1 MKISCNILKKHIKD
15 SGSIDF
21 KDVWNKFTIRTAE
34 VEGVTEVGKD
44 IDGIVTG
51 KILTCVNHP
60 ESKKLHVLTV
70 DVGDEVLQIV
80 CGAPNVR
87 VGMIGACIK
96 VGGHIG
102 GITIEPRPLVGIMSY
117 GMMCSGKEIGISDD
131 HSGIIEFPEDTP
143 VGVDIKKLSKTF
155 SRIKDADVEGIVRQL
170 VKENVDKKSIE

>member
-15 SGSIDF
+15 SDSIDF

-96 VGGHIG
+96 
-102 GITIEPRPLVGIMSY
+102 
-117 GMMCSGKEIGISDD
+117 
-131 HSGIIEFPEDTP
+131 
-143 VGVDIKKLSKTF
+143 
-155 SRIKDADVEGIVRQL
+155 
-170 VKENVDKKSIE
+170 